1 MIQTTVENLSRYESL
16 NPLFPA
22 AFSALKALSEEAFIK
37 GRHEVDG
44 DRVYINA
51 AEYDTKPAE
60 SSCMEHHGRYI
71 DVMWMVSGEEII
83 GTCPVSQLQEITMP
97 YSEKDDVCLAKLP
110 GCYTELKIKAGDVVI
125 LFPEDAHAP
134 CMQLNGASCVRKLI
148 AKVEVAV

>member
-22 AFSALKALSEEAFIK
+22 AFAALKALAAETFTK

-44 DRVYINA
+44 DRIFINA
-51 AEYDTKPAE
+51 AEYETKPASE
-60 SSCMEHHGRYI
+60 SCMEHHRRYI

-83 GTCPVSQLQEITMP
+83 GVCPVVQLKEFTKP
-97 YSEKDDVCLAKLP
+97 YSEEIEAALAKLVP
-110 GCYTELKIKAGDVVI
+110 VYTEAKVTAGDVVI

-134 CMQLNGASCVRKLI
+134 CMQLNGPSDVRKLI
-148 AKVEVAV
+148 AKVEVTA

>member
-22 AFSALKALSEEAFIK
+22 AFAAMEALAAEAFTK

-44 DRVYINA
+44 DRIYVNA
-51 AEYDTKPAE
+51 AEYDTKPV
-60 SSCMEHHGRYI
+60 SDSCMEHHKRYI

-83 GTCPVSQLQEITMP
+83 GTCPVAQLQEFIKP
-97 YSEKDDVCLAKLP
+97 YSSEIDAALAKLVP
-110 GCYTELKIKAGDVVI
+110 VYTEVKIGAGDVVI

-134 CMQLNGASCVRKLI
+134 CMQLDGVSAVRKLI
-148 AKVEVAV
+148 AKVEVTA

>member
-22 AFSALKALSEEAFIK
+22 AFAALKALAAEAFTK

-44 DRVYINA
+44 DRIYVNA
-51 AEYDTKPAE
+51 AEYDTKPV
-60 SSCMEHHGRYI
+60 SDSCMEHHKRYI

-83 GTCPVSQLQEITMP
+83 GTCPVSQLEAITMP

-110 GCYTELKIKAGDVVI
+110 GRYTELKIKAGDVVI

-134 CMQLNGASCVRKLI
+134 CMQLDGVSAVRKLI
-148 AKVEVAV
+148 AKVEVTA